1 MTREKEIYN
10 LLGMRTCQPF
20 LLVIVTCFSLLVW
33 GVFPGCSGD
42 AGKTDN
48 DGNQTSAEK
57 PENYPLTV
65 CVVSGEELGS
75 MGAPYVHKHEGTT
88 VKFCCKP
95 CLEKFDEDPEGYLA
109 KLEQ

>member
-1 MTREKEIYN
+1 
-10 LLGMRTCQPF
+10 MRSCHPF
-20 LLVIVTCFSLLVW
+20 LFVIVTCLSLLIW

-48 DGNQTSAEK
+48 DENQTSSETSD
-57 PENYPLTV
+57 NYPLKV
-65 CVVSGEELGS
+65 CVVSGEELGG
-75 MGAPYVHKHEGTT
+75 MGEPYVHTHNDTT

-95 CLEKFDEDPEGYLA
+95 CLKKFNEDPEGYLA